1 MEKGTKLILIR
12 HGKSQWNQKNRF
24 TGWVD
29 IPLSKE
35 GIVEAQEAGRCIRA
49 IPFGV
54 IFVSALMRAQQTA
67 MIAMAEHES
76 GKTPCLHHEGN
87 GRLEQWAQIHD
98 KKAQEL
104 CIPVFVSEE
113 LNERMYGE
121 LQGLEKDETRKKF
134 GADQVKLWRRSFRT
148 PPPGGESLEG
158 TAERTLPYFKERILP
173 FLESGTHVLVSAH
186 GNSLRSLS
194 MYIEQLSED
203 EVVNLEIPTGEPICY
218 NYAQGKWTKEP
229 IDDVQNAFRNLSR

>member
-1 MEKGTKLILIR
+1 MEKGTKLVLIR

-29 IPLSKE
+29 IPLSKD
-35 GIVEAQEAGRCIRA
+35 GIVEAQEAGRRIST

-67 MIAMAEHES
+67 MIAMAEHANE
-76 GKTPCLHHEGN
+76 KTPRLHHEGG
-87 GRLEQWAQIHD
+87 GRLEKWARIYD
-98 KKAQEL
+98 KTAQAL
-104 CIPVFVSEE
+104 CIPVFASEA

-134 GADQVKLWRRSFRT
+134 GADQVQIWRRSFRT

-158 TAERTLPYFKERILP
+158 TAKRTLPYFKERIVP
-173 FLESGTHVLVSAH
+173 VLERGTNVLVSAH
-186 GNSLRSLS
+186 GNSLRSIS
-194 MYIEQLSED
+194 MHIEQLSEE
-203 EVVNLEIPTGEPICY
+203 EVVKLEIPTGEPLCY
-218 NYAQGKWTKEP
+218 NYAEGRWTKES